1 MSRIGNLFVFAFVL
15 VTASGLP
22 ALAGSYSSAVLL
34 DNPVAYYRLDETT
47 GTTAANLGTAAG
59 IDGTYVNVPG
69 ITVNNTS
76 NYGQPGPRPAAFPGF
91 ESGNNSAFFDPEN
104 GSVAA
109 STTFPRV
116 EVVAPN
122 NPLAITGALTLEA
135 WIKRS
140 AQVVDSG
147 NNEGIVGRFRQDQ
160 DPVTAGLQ
168 QARSY
173 NLYFDSTTNPDNST
187 GTPGLGFALSAEGTF
202 ESPNNYEFAAAIP
215 AGKWTHVAAVFDP
228 GSRIEMYVNGVSIG
242 ERIDDDV
249 VDTAADIQI
258 LADPLFSG
266 PSDFWIGQQ
275 FSGAD
280 EWSFEGNIDEVA
292 VYASALSDAQ
302 ILNHFQAAQVPEP
315 QNWHLALI
323 VGATLWVGRRARA

>member
-1 MSRIGNLFVFAFVL
+1 MSRIGNLQLSAVILAL
-15 VTASGLP
+15 APGLP
-22 ALAGSYSSAVLL
+22 AFAGSYSAAVLL

-47 GTTAANLGTAAG
+47 GATASNLGTGAG
-59 IDGTYVNVPG
+59 INGTYVNIPG
-69 ITVNNTS
+69 VTVNNMS

-122 NPLAITGALTLEA
+122 NPLTITGALTLEA

-140 AQVVDSG
+140 AQAVDGG

-173 NLYFDSTTNPDNST
+173 VLYFDSTTNPDNST
-187 GTPGLGFALSAEGTF
+187 GTPGIGFALSSSGTF
-202 ESPNNYEFAAAIP
+202 QSANNYEFAADIP
-215 AGKWTHVAAVFDP
+215 EGKWTHVAAVFDP
-228 GSRIEMYVNGVSIG
+228 GRRVEVYVNGLSIG
-242 ERIDDDV
+242 ELIDDDV

-258 LADPLFSG
+258 LSDPLFSG
-266 PSDFWIGQQ
+266 LADFWIGQQ
-275 FSGAD
+275 FTGAD
-280 EWSFEGNIDEVA
+280 EWTFEGNIDEVA

-315 QNWHLALI
+315 KSWQLALL
-323 VGATLWVGRRARA
+323 VGATVWLGRRKRA